1 MTIYLDIIFLENFIL
16 NFIILYAVSL
26 VIKEKAGC
34 IKLMI
39 ASLIGASYVIIYYLI
54 NFQSKWNL
62 IFKIILSV
70 VMVYIS
76 FMPKSFK
83 EFIKQITFFYLVSFV
98 FGGASLGVIYMVN
111 AGKISIRNGI
121 IVGNYTLKTI
131 FIGVILAFTIIT
143 VAFKFVKNRI
153 SKKDLFCNIK
163 IIINQS
169 KINVKAVIDTGNFLK
184 EPITNIPVIVV
195 EKDILKNFVPR
206 EILEN
211 IENILGGDL
220 KNIPENIQNEYM
232 SKLKVIPFSSLGKQN
247 GMLLGIKADGVVVE
261 IDNEEKYV
269 EKYVEKV
276 ILGIYTKKLSKKDEY
291 NALLGIDVI

>member
-1 MTIYLDIIFLENFIL
+1 MTVYLDIIFLENFIL

-111 AGKISIRNGI
+111 AGRISIRNGI

-195 EKDILKNFVPR
+195 EKDILRNFVPK

-220 KNIPENIQNEYM
+220 KNIPENIKNEYL

-269 EKYVEKV
+269 EKV

>member
-184 EPITNIPVIVV
+184 EPITNIPVRVV

-269 EKYVEKV
+269 EKV

>member
-1 MTIYLDIIFLENFIL
+1 MTVYLDIIFLENFIL

-83 EFIKQITFFYLVSFV
+83 EFIKQIIFFYLVSFV

-111 AGKISIRNGI
+111 AGRISIRNGI

-131 FIGVILAFTIIT
+131 FIGVILAFTIII

-163 IIINQS
+163 IIINQN

-195 EKDILKNFVPR
+195 EKDILRNFVPK

-269 EKYVEKV
+269 EKV

>member
-195 EKDILKNFVPR
+195 EKDILKNFVPK

-220 KNIPENIQNEYM
+220 KNIPENIKNEYL

-269 EKYVEKV
+269 EKV

>member
-1 MTIYLDIIFLENFIL
+1 MTVYLDIIFLENFIL
-16 NFIILYAVSL
+16 NCIILYAVSL
-26 VIKEKAGC
+26 VIKEKVSY

-39 ASLIGASYVIIYYLI
+39 ASLIGASYGMIYYLI

-195 EKDILKNFVPR
+195 
-206 EILEN
+206 
-211 IENILGGDL
+211 
-220 KNIPENIQNEYM
+220 
-232 SKLKVIPFSSLGKQN
+232 
-247 GMLLGIKADGVVVE
+247 
-261 IDNEEKYV
+261 
-269 EKYVEKV
+269 
-276 ILGIYTKKLSKKDEY
+276 
-291 NALLGIDVI
+291 

>member
-1 MTIYLDIIFLENFIL
+1 MTVYLDIIFLENFIL

-83 EFIKQITFFYLVSFV
+83 EFIKQIIFFYLVSFV

-111 AGKISIRNGI
+111 AGRISIRNGI

-163 IIINQS
+163 IIINQN

-195 EKDILKNFVPR
+195 EKDILRNFVPK

-220 KNIPENIQNEYM
+220 KNIPENIKNEYL

-269 EKYVEKV
+269 EKV

>member
-1 MTIYLDIIFLENFIL
+1 MTVYLDIIFLENFIL

-111 AGKISIRNGI
+111 AGRISIRNGI

-163 IIINQS
+163 IIINQN

-195 EKDILKNFVPR
+195 EKDILRNFVPK

-220 KNIPENIQNEYM
+220 KNIPENIKNEYL

-269 EKYVEKV
+269 EKV

>member
-1 MTIYLDIIFLENFIL
+1 MTVYLDIIFLENFIL

-26 VIKEKAGC
+26 VIKEKVKYL
-34 IKLMI
+34 KLMLS
-39 ASLIGASYVIIYYLI
+39 SLLGAFYVIIYYLI
-54 NFQSKWNL
+54 NFQSKWNI

-83 EFIKQITFFYLVSFV
+83 EFIKQTTFFYLVSFV
-98 FGGASLGVIYMVN
+98 FGGAALGVIYMVN
-111 AGKISIRNGI
+111 VGKISIKNGI

-131 FIGVILAFTIIT
+131 FIGVILAFVIIIA
-143 VAFKFVKNRI
+143 AFKFIKNKI
-153 SKKDLFCNIK
+153 TKKDLFCNIE

-169 KINVKAVIDTGNFLK
+169 KINVKAIIDTGNFLK

-195 EKDILKNFVPR
+195 EKDILKNVVPK

-220 KNIPENIQNEYM
+220 KDIPKSIQNEYM
-232 SKLKVIPFSSLGKQN
+232 SKMKVIPFSSLGKQN

-269 EKYVEKV
+269 EKV
-276 ILGIYTKKLSKKDEY
+276 ILGIYTKKLSKKNEY